1 MFFDGR
7 TVCRQGSV
15 ACVRPAGGVGLV
27 ARKRAPTPSGW
38 LVEVRLRGR
47 SLAPLRALLRHGE
60 SLCFLMAVQS
70 VGKALWLACDLLAA
84 LAWSPASGLL
94 RRAAG
99 WSRSACE
106 GDPWLLCALC
116 FAAVNLYVFSWPY
129 SLSARLC
136 GLRATCWRRWP
147 GRPQAGS
154 YAERLAGRG
163 PLAREILGS
172 SAHAASPR

>member
-47 SLAPLRALLRHGE
+47 SLAPLRTLLRRGE
-60 SLCFLMAVQS
+60 SLCCLMAVQS

-94 RRAAG
+94 RRPAPRAG
-99 WSRSACE
+99 QGPLAGEMAW
-106 GDPWLLCALC
+106 PFCALC
-116 FAAVNLYVFSWPY
+116 VAAVNP
-129 SLSARLC
+129 C
-136 GLRATCWRRWP
+136 MLRRQHP
-147 GRPQAGS
+147 AG
-154 YAERLAGRG
+154 LAGEPAG
-163 PLAREILGS
+163 PRSVRSTLQTVIGAKP
-172 SAHAASPR
+172 A